1 MGTCLGSSTSWNWQ
15 GLPLKSWGSCSSAVL
30 TFLPNSSSSFMLDLY
45 ARAWS
50 TVRISRGAHLLLHC
64 LTELSQRLSVLLM
77 ILHLLPHLT
86 LFLYAIRWP
95 LFLFFIDIILAIALS
110 SWLGVYHHLLNDPA
124 IRSRRLMPTDILLAS
139 PTRDS
144 TALIIVFSLLP

>member
-15 GLPLKSWGSCSSAVL
+15 GLPLKSWGYCSGAVP

-50 TVRISRGAHLLLHC
+50 TVCISGGGAHLLLRC
-64 LTELSQRLSVLLM
+64 LTELNQRLSVLLM

-86 LFLYAIRWP
+86 LFLYAVRRP
-95 LFLFFIDIILAIALS
+95 LFLF
-110 SWLGVYHHLLNDPA
+110 Y
-124 IRSRRLMPTDILLAS
+124 ILLAS
-139 PTRDS
+139 PTRES
-144 TALIIVFSLLP
+144 TA